1 MKSAVIKNQFSRF
14 AYRLGVHSFKARWY
28 AVALMLFAIVGCKG
42 PQQSVGTAPKKY
54 NVLFVTAD
62 DLNNDLSIYGHPVV
76 QTPAFDRL
84 KQRGLVFNRAY
95 CQYPLC
101 SPSRTSFLTGLRP
114 DSTKVFDLE
123 KHFRTTVPG
132 VVTLPQL
139 FKNNGYQ
146 TARVGKIFHMGY
158 AAAKAGTDWLDDTV
172 SWSQRFNPAGRDF
185 KEYHLVKN
193 LVTTMSFGYQAAD
206 GTDEEQTDGMI
217 AAEGIRLLK
226 ELKDKPFF
234 LALGFFRPHT
244 PHTAPKKYFD
254 LYRNAPVIIPAG
266 LQADLQDIP
275 KPAIWKPSTW
285 EMKET
290 ELEELVRGYW
300 ASITFMDAQ
309 LGKVL
314 DALEASD
321 LADNTIVVVSGDHGF
336 SMGQHGQWAK
346 MNLFESGVKS
356 PLLIAAPGLL
366 KNAST
371 NRIVELLD
379 LYPTLADLCGL
390 PAPSHLQG
398 TSLRPLLANANV
410 DWSRPAY
417 TQISFEARSGRSVRD
432 DRYRYTEW
440 AGGSK
445 GIELYDYA
453 ADPAEITN
461 LANKPGYAEI
471 QKRMAALLSRK

>member
-1 MKSAVIKNQFSRF
+1 MFIHQKQMISVGFSSVF
-14 AYRLGVHSFKARWY
+14 CFLV
-28 AVALMLFAIVGCKG
+28 LLCGCKA
-42 PQQSVGTAPKKY
+42 PQASTVASTKRP
-54 NVLFVTAD
+54 NVLFITAD

-84 KQRGLVFNRAY
+84 KSRGVVFNRAY

-123 KHFRTTVPG
+123 KHFRSTVPN

-146 TARVGKIFHMGY
+146 TVRVGKIFHMGY

-172 SWSQRFNPAGRDF
+172 SWSQRYNPAGRDF

-193 LVTTMSFGYQAAD
+193 LVTTMSFGYQAAN

-217 AAEGIRLLK
+217 AVEGIRLLE
-226 ELKDKPFF
+226 ELKNKPFF

-254 LYRNAPVIIPAG
+254 LYKNVPVTIPAG
-266 LQADLQDIP
+266 LQTDLQDIP

-285 EMKET
+285 EMKEA
-290 ELEELVRGYW
+290 ELKDLVRGYW

-314 DALEASD
+314 DALERLG
-321 LADNTIVVVSGDHGF
+321 LADNTIVIVSGDHGF

-346 MNLFESGVKS
+346 MNLFESGIKS
-356 PLLIAAPGLL
+356 PLVIAAPGLM
-366 KNAST
+366 KNASA
-371 NRIVELLD
+371 NGIVELLD

-390 PAPSHLQG
+390 STPSHLQG
-398 TSLRPLLANANV
+398 TSLRPLLTNANA
-410 DWSRPAY
+410 DWNKPAY
-417 TQISFEARSGRSVRD
+417 TQISFENRSGRSVRD

-445 GIELYDYA
+445 GVELYDYA
-453 ADPAEITN
+453 TDPTEITN
-461 LANKPGYAEI
+461 LAGKPEYADV
-471 QKRMAALLSRK
+471 QNRMAALLSRK